1 MTYLA
6 PVKASFVLV
15 INSTC
20 ATAAI
25 LESASPLKPRLFTLI
40 RSIADFILLV
50 EWRRNANGSSF
61 SSIPLPLSVI
71 LIKDIP
77 PSFIS
82 TVIAV
87 APASIEFST
96 NSLTTDEGLSI
107 TSPAAI

>member
-15 INSTC
+15 ISSTC

-50 EWRRNANGSSF
+50 E
-61 SSIPLPLSVI
+61 
-71 LIKDIP
+71 
-77 PSFIS
+77 
-82 TVIAV
+82 
-87 APASIEFST
+87 
-96 NSLTTDEGLSI
+96 
-107 TSPAAI
+107 